1 VKIEIGKRAR
11 RQVERISRWWEAN
24 RPAVPDL
31 FEREFEEVLDFLLAA
46 PKAGVPY
53 PTARR
58 PGLRRLVLSKTQY
71 HLYFSLEHDEAV
83 VVIHS
88 VWGARRGSIPKL

>member
-1 VKIEIGKRAR
+1 MKIEIGKRAR

-24 RPAVPDL
+24 RPAAHDL
-31 FEREFEEVLDFLLAA
+31 FEREFEEALNLLLAA
-46 PKAGVPY
+46 PRAGVAY

-58 PGLRRLVLSKTQY
+58 PGLRRLILPKTQY

-88 VWGARRGSIPKL
+88 VWGARRGSTPKL